1 MDESHIMTNHQDTST
16 ERERFEVWITPKLKA
31 GSHLNKSASGIY
43 LDNRVAAK
51 WSAWQAAL
59 ASRDEAAQQPQG
71 QVVSDEE
78 IASIVRAVEDKDKV
92 PSFSNGF
99 YTLTPEE
106 LSAFTSAILALRG
119 KPDQFPDAAKM
130 MPVSGWQPIETA
142 PKDGTQIILTNGV
155 SVAQG
160 EWLHQEPYARENRD
174 LDGRYISQDEF
185 DGFDGWI
192 DFVGGMLPEPTHWQP
207 LPPPPNGITAKEQ
220 GNGN

>member
-1 MDESHIMTNHQDTST
+1 MTNHQDTST

-59 ASRDEAAQQPQG
+59 ASRDEASQQPQG
-71 QVVSDEE
+71 QAVSDEE

-106 LSAFTSAILALRG
+106 LSAFTSAILALRPQAVPMTDEQIE
-119 KPDQFPDAAKM
+119 KARVIAWSVDKISFY
-130 MPVSGWQPIETA
+130 SGVRTA
-142 PKDGTQIILTNGV
+142 E
-155 SVAQG
+155 A
-160 EWLHQEPYARENRD
+160 H
-174 LDGRYISQDEF
+174 
-185 DGFDGWI
+185 
-192 DFVGGMLPEPTHWQP
+192 H
-207 LPPPPNGITAKEQ
+207 GITAPAGGEKQ
-220 GNGN
+220 A